1 MIAAS
6 SRNRQAH
13 PFSRKLQTSGFTMVG
28 DHIGFVV
35 HDDYA
40 VFKIDTFEEVDPEQ
54 IWQGWNN
61 LTNSAAEA
69 GVTRLIVDIIGNG

>member
-1 MIAAS
+1 
-6 SRNRQAH
+6 
-13 PFSRKLQTSGFTMVG
+13 MVG